1 MLRRLIGM
9 VGACSLITTAHPASA
24 AEISH
29 RTIVD
34 DIEGIVIVGEITA
47 SDAAKFRALSVRHKK
62 AVVVLS
68 SNGGALMPAI
78 EIGKIIK
85 LAGFVT
91 LVPDDAVCASS
102 CALMWVAGTTRL
114 LGPTGRVG
122 FHASYR
128 NNNGKPEES
137 GVANALVGNYLTL
150 LNLPERAV
158 IFATAAAPDR
168 ISWLT
173 PANKAVAG
181 IEFEEFDPKKKS
193 VNEATSPQPP
203 NLPVPPPIQTVALP
217 PAKLPSSPNG
227 WVIDPQNPNRATFT
241 DDDGKTFEAYRQ
253 EWVDYAED
261 LNGTKYLYKTDSVKR
276 IAGNVE
282 VWEKWDHSKDRSV
295 AYRTTLRLTRM
306 SCASKMVMT
315 ASSVNYDRTGR
326 VVSSSEMA
334 SDYRYL
340 VPETVGMT
348 LWEELC
354 P

>member
-1 MLRRLIGM
+1 M
-9 VGACSLITTAHPASA
+9 
-24 AEISH
+24 
-29 RTIVD
+29 
-34 DIEGIVIVGEITA
+34 
-47 SDAAKFRALSVRHKK
+47 
-62 AVVVLS
+62 
-68 SNGGALMPAI
+68 
-78 EIGKIIK
+78 
-85 LAGFVT
+85 
-91 LVPDDAVCASS
+91 
-102 CALMWVAGTTRL
+102 
-114 LGPTGRVG
+114 
-122 FHASYR
+122 
-128 NNNGKPEES
+128 
-137 GVANALVGNYLTL
+137 
-150 LNLPERAV
+150 
-158 IFATAAAPDR
+158 
-168 ISWLT
+168 
-173 PANKAVAG
+173 
-181 IEFEEFDPKKKS
+181 
-193 VNEATSPQPP
+193 
-203 NLPVPPPIQTVALP
+203 
-217 PAKLPSSPNG
+217 
-227 WVIDPQNPNRATFT
+227 IDPQNPNRATFT